1 MPFYF
6 PCAINIYDD
15 CSGFNENIV
24 VIAIVKAST
33 MWHFQLLNRVI
44 KKNAEKKEKIEIETG
59 FADCNGKMKVDK
71 CEIKIDSVHKNTNL
85 KWDAQG
91 RE

>member
-1 MPFYF
+1 MKNMKIPSPFIGSHMPFYF

-33 MWHFQLLNRVI
+33 M
-44 KKNAEKKEKIEIETG
+44 
-59 FADCNGKMKVDK
+59 
-71 CEIKIDSVHKNTNL
+71 
-85 KWDAQG
+85 
-91 RE
+91 